1 MIVTVTPNPSLDR
14 TIEIPSLR
22 RGAVHRASAVRV
34 DPGGKGVNV
43 ARVLASAGQ
52 ETVALLPAGSG
63 PGERLG
69 ALLERAGV
77 TSVGVRVAAATRT
90 NVTLVEPGG
99 VTTKINEAG
108 QALTAAEVEA
118 LVDRAVELGADA
130 SWLVSCGSLPPG
142 APEDLHAELVRRCRR
157 TGDGSRRG
165 GDNTGVETPLR
176 IAVDTSDVPL
186 RHAVGARPDLIKPN
200 HGELSALIGRDLHSV
215 GDVLLAARELR
226 ARGVGSVLVSL
237 GAGGAVLVDR
247 SGEHHAWTPE
257 ITVRST
263 VGAGD
268 SALAGFL
275 AAGGEGP
282 DALRYAVA
290 YGTAACRLPG
300 SAAPGPHDIALDDVA
315 LAPTPDVT
323 LALTGD
329 AA

>member
-1 MIVTVTPNPSLDR
+1 MIVTVTPNPGLDR
-14 TIEIPSLR
+14 TIEIGSLR
-22 RGAVHRASAVRV
+22 RGEVHRAGAVRV

-43 ARVLASAGQ
+43 ARVLAAAGRD
-52 ETVALLPAGSG
+52 TIALLPAGSG

-77 TSVGVRVAAATRT
+77 AAVGLPVAAATRT
-90 NVTLVEPGG
+90 NITLVEPGG
-99 VTTKINEAG
+99 ITTKINEAG
-108 QALTAAEVEA
+108 GALTEDEVAA
-118 LVDRAVELGADA
+118 LVDRAVELAADA

-142 APEDLHAELVRRCRR
+142 APADLHATLVRRCRR
-157 TGDGSRRG
+157 PG
-165 GDNTGVETPLR
+165 LR
-176 IAVDTSDVPL
+176 TAVDTSDVPL
-186 RHAVGARPDLIKPN
+186 RHAVAARPDLVKPN
-200 HGELSALIGRDLHSV
+200 HAELAGLVGRSLDSV

-237 GAGGAVLVDR
+237 GAGGALLVDR
-247 SGEHHAWTPE
+247 SGEYHARTPE
-257 ITVRST
+257 IAVRST

-268 SALAGFL
+268 SAMAGFL

-315 LAPTPDVT
+315 LAPAPDVT

>member
-43 ARVLASAGQ
+43 ARVLAAAG
-52 ETVALLPAGSG
+52 EPTVALLPAGSG

-69 ALLERAGV
+69 ELLEQAGV
-77 TSVGVRVAAATRT
+77 TSVGVPVAAATRT
-90 NVTLVEPGG
+90 NVTLVEPDG

-108 QALTAAEVEA
+108 PALTPGEVEA
-118 LVDRAVELGADA
+118 LVDRAVALGAGA

-142 APEDLHAELVRRCRR
+142 APEYLHAELVRRARR
-157 TGDGSRRG
+157 PG
-165 GDNTGVETPLR
+165 LR

-186 RHAVGARPDLIKPN
+186 RHAVAARPDLVKPN
-200 HGELSALIGRDLHSV
+200 HAELSDLVGRDLDSV

-237 GAGGAVLVDR
+237 GAGGALLIDR
-247 SGEHHAWTPE
+247 SGEYHARTPA

-275 AAGGEGP
+275 AAGGAGP

-300 SAAPGPHDIALDDVA
+300 SAAPGPHDLALDDVV

-323 LALTGD
+323 LAITGD